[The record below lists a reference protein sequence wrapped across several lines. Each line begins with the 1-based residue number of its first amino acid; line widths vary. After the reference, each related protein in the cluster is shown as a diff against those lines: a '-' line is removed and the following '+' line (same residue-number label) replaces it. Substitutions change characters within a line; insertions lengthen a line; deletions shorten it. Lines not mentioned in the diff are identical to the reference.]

1 MDLPDQPELGPSLP
15 PVGRWVRRAV
25 RARFVLLGLYL
36 LLAGGWYFLFLSGSD
51 PVGMSFGV
59 HDSTAQVVITALVGT
74 AILFGVQLLF
84 LAGAPQW
91 RWPRPRR
98 KRSIYVSIAAGALI
112 AMMLSAGIFTA
123 LYSLWQLIFTPGAF
137 SRSLGAI
144 QLSPISGVVTTSTS
158 SWELTPLIV
167 VAIGLSMWVFWFV
180 VFAIVGGSQWS
191 QRFRWIYRA
200 LIAGTVIELLITIPI
215 DAQVRRRTNCYCGE
229 GTFFSLIVGLTAILW
244 TFGPGVAILFFIR
257 RNQLASGAGLQANH
271 RYCEQCGYD
280 LHGLQSARC
289 PECGMVIGDK

>member
-1 MDLPDQPELGPSLP
+1 MDQQNQPEFGPSLP

-25 RARFVLLGLYL
+25 RVRFVLLGLYL
-36 LLAGGWYFLFLSGSD
+36 LLAAGWYFLFFSATS
-51 PVGMSFGV
+51 PVGINFNAYN
-59 HDSTAQVVITALVGT
+59 TAGETAIAFLVGT
-74 AILFGVQLLF
+74 GIVFGVQLLF

-98 KRSIYVSIAAGALI
+98 KRSIYVSIAAGSLI
-112 AMMLSAGIFTA
+112 AVMLSVGIVTA

-137 SRSLGAI
+137 SRSLGTVQSNPNA
-144 QLSPISGVVTTSTS
+144 GVVTTTTS
-158 SWELTPLIV
+158 NWELTPWILL
-167 VAIGLSMWVFWFV
+167 AIALSLWIFWFV
-180 VFAIVGGSQWS
+180 VFAVVGGSQWS
-191 QRFRWIYRA
+191 RRFRWIYRA

-271 RYCEQCGYD
+271 RYCERCGYD

-289 PECGMVIGDK
+289 PECGTAVGSA